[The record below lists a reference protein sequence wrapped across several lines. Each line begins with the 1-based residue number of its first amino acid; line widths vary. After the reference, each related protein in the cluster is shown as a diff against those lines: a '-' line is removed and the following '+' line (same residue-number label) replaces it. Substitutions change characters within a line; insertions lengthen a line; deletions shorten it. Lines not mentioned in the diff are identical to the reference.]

1 MPEPLAK
8 KVLLIGWD
16 AADWKIATPLVDQ
29 GLMPTLDDLVSHGVM
44 GNLATLRPILSPMLW
59 NSIATGMRADKHG
72 IHGFMEP
79 DTHTGGVRPVTSTSR
94 KVKAIWNI
102 LTQRGYRTHVLG
114 WFAGHPAEPVNGI
127 SVSDLYPYAQAPLD
141 KPWPLPPGAVHPETL
156 RDTFAELRMHPGE
169 VTEAA
174 ILPWI
179 LKAGEIDQEKDKG
192 LASFAKILAE
202 NLSIHNAATW
212 ILHAQP
218 WDFMA
223 VYYNGIDHF
232 CHAFMHFHPPRMEG
246 IPEDKFELYKDVVNN
261 AYRFHDMCLRTLVQL
276 AGPETT
282 VMLVSDHGFHSD
294 HLRPRG
300 IPNEPAGPAVQHR
313 QFGVIAMR
321 GQHIKEDE
329 RIYGATLL
337 DVTPTI
343 LTLFGLPVGE
353 DMDGRVL
360 VQAFNEPP
368 EVTRIPSWDKLPGE
382 CGMHPADLRMDPA
395 AAQAVLQQFVALGYI
410 QPPNENQQKAVE
422 VAVREANYNLARVYL
437 DSRRPRLALPL
448 LEEIVKGSDEA
459 RFRQHLAQ
467 CHYMLGQREEAKRI
481 LEDLIANPPKPP
493 KPPDPANAAAEDQAV
508 GAKLVPPPEFGHVQ
522 HGQDGRA
529 TRHGLPARAGWVE
542 APAEGQAASPVAA
555 ARADAVAEQV
565 AAAAAAPAAE
575 DQAVGAGQAPPTH
588 GQDGHATGHG
598 LPARAGEASPVAV
611 VTEQTAEQARGND
624 VAVTTPTPWAEW
636 LMGVIHFEEGNTDE
650 ALACLLRAEQ
660 ADPRLPNLHL
670 RIGETY
676 LRRQQLDD
684 AERAFRR
691 ALEIDGDSAEAHLG
705 FAQVHLRRR
714 QDEDAAEES
723 LVAVGLQHFLPLGH
737 YSLGVALARLGHP
750 HRATVAFETAVSM
763 LPGLV
768 NGHRWL
774 AALHAR
780 PGGDL
785 EKAGAHRKL
794 AADLMKR
801 RREQLAA
808 VASGK

>member
-1 MPEPLAK
+1 MTEQLAS

-16 AADWKIATPLVDQ
+16 AADWKVATPLMDQ
-29 GLMPTLDDLVSHGVM
+29 GLMPTLDDFVSHGVM

-79 DTHTGGVRPVTSTSR
+79 DPHTGSIRPVTSTSR

-102 LTQRGYRTHVLG
+102 LTQKGYKTHVLG
-114 WFAGHPAEPVNGI
+114 WFAGHPAEPINGI
-127 SVSDLYPYAQAPLD
+127 AVSDLYPYAQAPLD
-141 KPWPLPPGAVHPETL
+141 KPWPLPPGAVYPESL
-156 RDTFAELRMHPGE
+156 RDTLAGLRMHPAE

-179 LKAGEIDQEKDKG
+179 PRASEIDQEKDRG

-212 ILHAQP
+212 ILHTEP

-232 CHAFMHFHPPRMEG
+232 CHGFMHFHPPRMEG
-246 IPEDKFELYKDVVNN
+246 IPEEKFEIYKDVVNN
-261 AYRFHDMCLRTLVQL
+261 AYRFHDMMLHTLLEL
-276 AGPETT
+276 AGPEAM
-282 VMLVSDHGFHSD
+282 VILVSDHGFHSD

-300 IPNEPAGPAVQHR
+300 IPREPAGPAVQHR
-313 QFGVIAMR
+313 QFGMIAMR
-321 GQHIKEDE
+321 GPHVREDE

-343 LTLFGLPVGE
+343 LALFGLPVGD

-360 VQAFNEPP
+360 VQAFDETPAV
-368 EVTRIPSWDKLPGE
+368 ERIPSWEQVPGE

-410 QPPNENQQKAVE
+410 QQPTENQEKAVQT
-422 VAVREANYNLARVYL
+422 AVREANYNLARVYL
-437 DSRRPRLALPL
+437 DSRRPQDALPL
-448 LEEIVKGSDEA
+448 LQNLVKGSDEA

-467 CHYMLGQREEAKRI
+467 CHYMLGQRQEAKRI

-493 KPPDPANAAAEDQAV
+493 ERSQAAPDQAADVEAQPATAQAGIEPFPGLAVSVNGHAVTQIEGGAHAPGEGVPTPADPA
-508 GAKLVPPPEFGHVQ
+508 
-522 HGQDGRA
+522 
-529 TRHGLPARAGWVE
+529 TAGKAPDSP
-542 APAEGQAASPVAA
+542 APASP
-555 ARADAVAEQV
+555 R
-565 AAAAAAPAAE
+565 
-575 DQAVGAGQAPPTH
+575 
-588 GQDGHATGHG
+588 
-598 LPARAGEASPVAV
+598 
-611 VTEQTAEQARGND
+611 
-624 VAVTTPTPWAEW
+624 PWVDW
-636 LMGVIHFEEGNTDE
+636 LMGVIQFEEGNTEE
-650 ALACLLRAEQ
+650 ALACLLSAEK
-660 ADPRLPNLHL
+660 ADPHLPNLHL

-676 LRRQQLDD
+676 LRRRQLDD

-705 FAQVHLRRR
+705 LAQLLLRKR
-714 QDEDAAEES
+714 QNEDAAEES

-737 YSLGVALARLGHP
+737 YCLGVALARLGHP
-750 HRATVAFETAVSM
+750 HRATVAFDTSVSM

-774 AALHAR
+774 AALHSR
-780 PGGDL
+780 PGGDR
-785 EKAGAHRKL
+785 EKAATHRQI
-794 AADLMKR
+794 ASDLLKR
-801 RREQLAA
+801 RREQIQQ
-808 VASGK
+808 